1 MREKINNYLLDKMWK
16 KSLIVFLIVFFLIF
30 IGGIAS
36 ITYLSN
42 VVNDN
47 HIHSEV
53 INITNKTD
61 NSTSVNDYFIVKTAD
76 NKTYIIDEKDSRK
89 MFNVMTVGKKYKVV
103 VADPSSEDINE
114 FSHILQV
121 YNVTN

>member
-1 MREKINNYLLDKMWK
+1 MREKINNYLLDKTWK
-16 KSLIVFLIVFFLIF
+16 KILIIFLIVFFLIF
-30 IGGIAS
+30 IGGLAS

-42 VVNDN
+42 VVSDN

-53 INITNKTD
+53 INVTNKTD
-61 NSTSVNDYFIVKTAD
+61 NSTSINDYFIVKTAD
-76 NKTYIIDEKDSRK
+76 NKTYIIDEKNSRK
-89 MFNVMTVGKKYKVV
+89 MFNVITVGKEYKVV
-103 VADPSSEDINE
+103 VTDPSAEDINE

>member
-1 MREKINNYLLDKMWK
+1 MREKINNYLLDKTWK
-16 KSLIVFLIVFFLIF
+16 KNLIVFLIVFFLIF

-47 HIHSEV
+47 HIHSEG

-89 MFNVMTVGKKYKVV
+89 MFNVITVGKEYKVV
-103 VADPSSEDINE
+103 VADPSAEDINE

>member
-1 MREKINNYLLDKMWK
+1 MEK
-16 KSLIVFLIVFFLIF
+16 KSNSFLIVFFLIF

-61 NSTSVNDYFIVKTAD
+61 NSTSVNDYFIVKTA
-76 NKTYIIDEKDSRK
+76 NGWC
-89 MFNVMTVGKKYKVV
+89 V
-103 VADPSSEDINE
+103 
-114 FSHILQV
+114 ILFVSKSIMIKSMLKQASV
-121 YNVTN
+121 N